1 MSQQLACCEAMI
13 FCGRSNTCCSKSSS
27 LSQLLVTNLSIG
39 LKTSQI
45 SHENKAPQNFGL
57 VTPIQK
63 IPSIGPSFPK
73 SYRKKSSISTSMFT
87 FQKKNQLH
95 PPNPKQSPAAET
107 ITDAWITTG
116 PQKMIPGKS
125 SRKLFL
131 FLSFKVAIVTSN
143 LASTKM
149 CGKFVVGN
157 MLAVHKFNKA
167 TPHEHVQDQ
176 LQSGS
181 MWFPHHRW
189 CLRRPFCGEGRHR
202 VAHILVEKVGMTVSF
217 LTKSAWWPTETKVR
231 IRMPKLHRPSFS

>member
-1 MSQQLACCEAMI
+1 MLWGHDILRAFKHLLQQVVLAVPVIGHQLVHWPKNISDLTWKQGSAKLWFSDTHPKNPINWTIFSQKLPKKIVDFDQHVHVPKKE
-13 FCGRSNTCCSKSSS
+13 STPSS
-27 LSQLLVTNLSIG
+27 
-39 LKTSQI
+39 
-45 SHENKAPQNFGL
+45 H
-57 VTPIQK
+57 
-63 IPSIGPSFPK
+63 
-73 SYRKKSSISTSMFT
+73 
-87 FQKKNQLH
+87 
-95 PPNPKQSPAAET
+95 PKQSPAAET

-149 CGKFVVGN
+149 CGKIVVGN